1 MRLRNRSGRASRSLN
16 ERARRL
22 TAASCAAVA
31 ALGLAAC
38 GSSSS
43 SSSSS
48 ASSTAPAAASSGT
61 SSSSSAAAGGGGGG
75 IKAVLILKTFSNP
88 YFVWMEKAAKADAT
102 AKGVSLTVSAGTADG
117 DTATQITA
125 IDNAIAA
132 GDKGIIITP
141 NGNAVNAA
149 LLKARQAGLFT
160 IALDTAPTPA
170 STVDLTYATD
180 NTAAGKLDGQWAAAK
195 LAGKPADIALLDLFN
210 NQVVSVDVDRD
221 HGFLEGMGI
230 PVGSASINGKEP
242 TSGKYTGG
250 KGGTYKIGCQVP
262 TQGAIPTGKSA
273 MQTCL
278 QKDPNINVVYA
289 INEPAAQ
296 GASEALKAA
305 GSKALVVAIDGGC
318 SNLPFVANG
327 AINATA
333 GQFPGKMAADGLD
346 AIVNFAKTG
355 KKTGPTPGLTFYNT
369 GTQLYT
375 NDPQS
380 GVASVTAT
388 AAKKLCWG

>member
-1 MRLRNRSGRASRSLN
+1 MA
-16 ERARRL
+16 
-22 TAASCAAVA
+22 TAATA
-31 ALGLAAC
+31 ALAIAAC

-43 SSSSS
+43 SSSS
-48 ASSTAPAAASSGT
+48 AAAGGGA
-61 SSSSSAAAGGGGGG
+61 SSSSSSSSGGGGGG
-75 IKAVLILKTFSNP
+75 IKVALILKTFSNP
-88 YFVWMEKAAKADAT
+88 YFVNMEKSAKADAA
-102 AKGVSLTVSAGTADG
+102 AKGVDLTVTAGTTDG

-132 GDKGIIITP
+132 GDKGVVITP
-141 NGNAVNAA
+141 NGNAVNSA
-149 LLKARQAGLFT
+149 LVKAKTAGLFT
-160 IALDTAPTPA
+160 IALDTAPIPP

-230 PVGSASINGKEP
+230 PVGSPGINGKEP

-250 KGGTYKIGCQVP
+250 KGGTYKIACQEP

-273 MQTCL
+273 MQNCL
-278 QKDPNINVVYA
+278 QKDPNINLVYA

-296 GASEALKAA
+296 GASEALKAG

-318 SNLPFVANG
+318 SNLPFVASG

-333 GQFPGKMAADGLD
+333 GQYPGTMAADAVD
-346 AIVNFAKTG
+346 AIVKFAKTG
-355 KKTGPTPGLTFYNT
+355 QKTGATPGLSFYNT
-369 GTQLYT
+369 GTKLYT

-380 GVASVTAT
+380 GVASLTAT
-388 AAKKLCWG
+388 AAKKICWG

>member
-1 MRLRNRSGRASRSLN
+1 MALA
-16 ERARRL
+16 A
-22 TAASCAAVA
+22 TAALAI
-31 ALGLAAC
+31 AAC

-43 SSSSS
+43 SSSS
-48 ASSTAPAAASSGT
+48 AAAGGA
-61 SSSSSAAAGGGGGG
+61 SSSSSSSGGGGGGG
-75 IKAVLILKTFSNP
+75 IKVALILKTFSNP
-88 YFVWMEKAAKADAT
+88 YFVNMEKSAKADAA
-102 AKGVSLTVSAGTADG
+102 AKGVDLSVTAGTTDG

-132 GDKGIIITP
+132 GDKGVVITP
-141 NGNAVNAA
+141 NGNAVNSA
-149 LLKARQAGLFT
+149 LVKAKAAGLFT
-160 IALDTAPTPA
+160 IALDTAPIPP

-230 PVGSASINGKEP
+230 PVGSPGINGKEP

-250 KGGTYKIGCQVP
+250 KGGTYKIACQQP

-278 QKDPNINVVYA
+278 QKDPNINLVYA

-296 GASEALKAA
+296 GAAEAIKGL
-305 GSKALVVAIDGGC
+305 GSKAMVVAIDGGC
-318 SNLPFVANG
+318 TNLPFVASG
-327 AINATA
+327 QIAATA
-333 GQFPGKMAADGLD
+333 GQFPGKMASDGVD
-346 AIVNFAKTG
+346 AIYNLVTKHVHPATS
-355 KKTGPTPGLTFYNT
+355 PGLGFFDT
-369 GTQLYT
+369 GTKLYT

-380 GVASVTAT
+380 AVPSITAS
-388 AAKKLCWG
+388 AAKSICWG